1 MVLFFL
7 KVVRCFLA
15 ILFVFDLVLFDPLS
29 TSCLTF
35 PIWGSHFSLFFLCAV
50 HSNES
55 WCRSKWS
62 APNDPSSLSQAADMA
77 LQSRLNITDLQIN
90 LSLCLA
96 DFISFSCFL
105 WLYSFLFHHSVPPT
119 LSQPLFMKRDL
130 LVCVGLL
137 GGGGLQCSSG
147 LQGGSS
153 GTVWTHLSG
162 PRAILASSKPT
173 SFPCGSRKS

>member
-1 MVLFFL
+1 MAWTTYPLFVFLLTQVRMVLFFL

-15 ILFVFDLVLFDPLS
+15 ILFVFELVLFDPLS

-35 PIWGSHFSLFFLCAV
+35 PIWGSHFSLFFLCVA

-77 LQSRLNITDLQIN
+77 LQSRPNITDLQIH

-105 WLYSFLFHHSVPPT
+105 WLRNSSSFIILCPQLSRSRCLWKGIDWSV
-119 LSQPLFMKRDL
+119 
-130 LVCVGLL
+130 
-137 GGGGLQCSSG
+137 
-147 LQGGSS
+147 
-153 GTVWTHLSG
+153 
-162 PRAILASSKPT
+162 
-173 SFPCGSRKS
+173 